1 MSKTTVT
8 WAIQREMRSLGADF
22 MLCLSEISA
31 RFEVMVSTTKV
42 KYSLFSE
49 LDESISLIFIVCVWQ
64 KNLPFCGE
72 LLVELVSF
80 SMTY

>member
-1 MSKTTVT
+1 MVENGIILT
-8 WAIQREMRSLGADF
+8 
-22 MLCLSEISA
+22 EINA
-31 RFEVMVSTTKV
+31 RFDVMLSTTKV

-49 LDESISLIFIVCVWQ
+49 LNDSISLIFIVCVWQ
-64 KNLPFCGE
+64 KNLRFCRE

>member
-1 MSKTTVT
+1 
-8 WAIQREMRSLGADF
+8 MRSLDADF
-22 MLCLSEISA
+22 ILCLSEISDD
-31 RFEVMVSTTKV
+31 FMLSTTKV

-49 LDESISLIFIVCVWQ
+49 PDESISLIFIACVWQ
-64 KNLPFCGE
+64 KNLPVCGE